1 MARHNSNTF
10 GFTSTFGGDL
20 ILNPIS
26 LIRTIFI
33 ISFDNVASFDIA
45 SFFDILTS
53 IVTARAAVAT
63 VFFHPNSAC
72 LEIVLIVSLWFNWMN
87 ISFTS
92 QHFSTFCLRTSPTIT
107 VSGRPPSVP
116 LGPPHHW
123 QSFTKAATIRF

>member
-1 MARHNSNTF
+1 MWDARGKIMARHNSNTF

-53 IVTARAAVAT
+53 IVTARAAVLT
-63 VFFHPNSAC
+63 VFHPNSGC
-72 LEIVLIVSLWFNWMN
+72 LLLSLWLLDEHLVH
-87 ISFTS
+87 TS
-92 QHFSTFCLRTSPTIT
+92 HHFHTLLQCLLCTSPTIT
-107 VSGRPPSVP
+107 VSGRHQPC
-116 LGPPHHW
+116 H
-123 QSFTKAATIRF
+123 

>member
-1 MARHNSNTF
+1 MTRRHSSNTF
-10 GFTSTFGGDL
+10 GFTSTFGGDV

-33 ISFDNVASFDIA
+33 ISLDNVASFVD

-63 VFFHPNSAC
+63 VFHPNSAC
-72 LEIVLIVSLWFNWMN
+72 LEIVLILSLCFNWLN

-92 QHFSTFCLRTSPTIT
+92 QHFATFCLRTSPTIT

-123 QSFTKAATIRF
+123 QSFTQAATIRF